1 MNVAYLLTVALVKT
15 AIGVFVSLWG
25 VSCPQQAREE
35 KALRAVAIL
44 AFAILYYLIRF
55 VYVSC
60 LYAEGPLALCLLTSA
75 LAAALFRYRAPYAL
89 YLGFSVSLCLQSSQL
104 AVFTIAGTFLPN
116 IDAALASDPWFG
128 VLLELTGALVALL
141 AVWFLRRQALEGA
154 RRWIR
159 WPHLVTLALPL
170 ALFVF
175 FSAWQMPAFD
185 PRYQPLEIAPVAL
198 ILVVFMA
205 VVLSILSFF
214 AMFRM
219 SWQRAE
225 IARLET
231 LASERLQ
238 ATLVRQQEHEELG
251 RFLHD
256 LRNQILAAEATEDE
270 RARREHLRSLDDR
283 LSSLHNTRFTGNAT
297 LDALL
302 NQKRREAQRSNID
315 LHITPLALPEGFMAS
330 ADVCSLFGNAL
341 DNALECC
348 QLEPTDSPRFIDL
361 KMARV
366 GEYLS
371 ATVANPCSREPLR
384 IETGFLSQK
393 REGTKPGLGIA
404 SMRHVAEK
412 HHGVVE
418 FSWDEGTFT
427 VTMLIPW
434 PSPSKS

>member
-1 MNVAYLLTVALVKT
+1 MSTVSLLAIALVKT
-15 AIGVFVSLWG
+15 AVGTFVSLWG
-25 VSCPQQAREE
+25 VSCSERIRGG
-35 KALRAVAIL
+35 KAIRVLVVL
-44 AFAILYYLIRF
+44 AFAALYYLVRF
-55 VYVSC
+55 VSVSR

-104 AVFTIAGTFLPN
+104 AVFTVAGTFLPD
-116 IDAALASDPWFG
+116 IDTTLANSPWFG
-128 VLLELTGALVALL
+128 VLLELSGAMVALF

-154 RRWIR
+154 SRWIR
-159 WPHLVTLALPL
+159 WPHLATLVLPL

-175 FSAWQMPAFD
+175 FSAWQMPSFD
-185 PRYQPLEIAPVAL
+185 PRYQPLEIAPIAL
-198 ILVVFMA
+198 IMVVFMA

-214 AMFRM
+214 TIFRM
-219 SWQRAE
+219 SWQRTE
-225 IARLET
+225 IARLEA
-231 LASERLQ
+231 LAAERLQ
-238 ATLVRQQEHEELG
+238 ATLARQQEHEELS

-270 RARREHLRSLDDR
+270 RARREHLQSLDTR
-283 LSSLHNTRFTGNAT
+283 LSSLHHTRFTGIPT

-302 NQKRREAQRSNID
+302 NQKRREAQRDGID
-315 LHITPLALPEGFMAS
+315 LHITPLALPEGFLTS
-330 ADVCSLFGNAL
+330 ADICSFFGNAL

-348 QLEPTDSPRFIDL
+348 RREPDGEPCFVDL

-371 ATVANPCSREPLR
+371 ATVTNPCTREPLR
-384 IETGFLSQK
+384 TKTGFLSQK
-393 REGTKPGLGIA
+393 REGARPGLGIA

-412 HHGVVE
+412 YQGVVE
-418 FSWDEGTFT
+418 FSWIDKQFT

-434 PSPSKS
+434 PSPSET